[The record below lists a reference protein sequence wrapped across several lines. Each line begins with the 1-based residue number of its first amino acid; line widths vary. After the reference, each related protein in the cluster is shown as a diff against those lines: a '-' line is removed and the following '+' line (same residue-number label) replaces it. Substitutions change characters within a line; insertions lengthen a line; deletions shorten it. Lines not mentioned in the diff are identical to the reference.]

1 MNYLKMQ
8 IIFLICLLL
17 PFLNTKNE
25 KYHFDDFD
33 CLSEIV
39 NNIPITVLLDNIKDR
54 SRQRTTI
61 VYELRHQ
68 Y

>member
-1 MNYLKMQ
+1 MSAIAFSKY
-8 IIFLICLLL
+8 
-17 PFLNTKNE
+17 KNE
-25 KYHFDDFD
+25 KYHFDDFN

-39 NNIPITVLLDNIKDR
+39 NNIPITVLLDNIIDR
-54 SRQRTTI
+54 SRQITTI